1 MSHYA
6 VATMKKMKAEN
17 LSGMLRH
24 DFRETKNHKNKDI
37 DPNKSDQ
44 NIELVADHKLH
55 KQDIVDYINKCRRS
69 SRKLRRDAVMVDE
82 WIISSDREFFD
93 TGHSERN
100 EGYFKSAL
108 AYFQQKFGSEN
119 VMYASVHY
127 DETTPHMHMG
137 IVPMTKDGKLSS
149 KQVFDRNTLRTIQTE
164 FPRYMQE
171 QGYEVV
177 RGSENS
183 QRKKLSVNEYKHVQD
198 TIKQNRQHETKLK
211 EQGLKTIAE
220 INPEVTAK
228 DEKGER
234 VKLSEHAELIPKLA
248 KQFDIEYVFQSL
260 RKVIEMVRQQLKR
273 RFERLKQKE
282 QELSEREK
290 TIAAKEK
297 AFAEFEKNFEL
308 PSPSAQPQ
316 FYRMQVEEGI
326 IKPAEKLAEHLE
338 RSNDK
343 FSHAQLKM
351 PEKGRERK

>member
-55 KQDIVDYINKCRRS
+55 KQDIVDYINKRRRS

-183 QRKKLSVNEYKHVQD
+183 QRRRKV
-198 TIKQNRQHETKLK
+198 KLK
-211 EQGLKTIAE
+211 TS
-220 INPEVTAK
+220 V
-228 DEKGER
+228 
-234 VKLSEHAELIPKLA
+234 
-248 KQFDIEYVFQSL
+248 
-260 RKVIEMVRQQLKR
+260 
-273 RFERLKQKE
+273 
-282 QELSEREK
+282 
-290 TIAAKEK
+290 
-297 AFAEFEKNFEL
+297 
-308 PSPSAQPQ
+308 
-316 FYRMQVEEGI
+316 
-326 IKPAEKLAEHLE
+326 
-338 RSNDK
+338 
-343 FSHAQLKM
+343 
-351 PEKGRERK
+351 